1 MFCRPQEGGARCLSP
16 ETLGIMLLRSNDP
29 ATGEEPEALRDR
41 RIMRFPSCLSL
52 MILSL
57 VLLAPTPSFGQ
68 SAEEEEAR
76 ERLAEAKEAVSAE
89 DYQKG
94 LEAADAA
101 LRRYPSLYEAM
112 MYKAL
117 AYEGLGELKRAKGL
131 LSTFKQ
137 VSFSEEDKATADEA
151 LVRIQDKLGEA
162 RKATVD
168 QEAAALSQ
176 SADDSEAEDE
186 SGDEEASPAQ
196 KEEARMAVPLD
207 MPDFPE
213 GSEEFLSW
221 MLYRQQLSLLEVR
234 RDTGIAILAGG
245 GGLTA
250 LGAGVAGAMVGASSQ
265 TANDPNIE
273 AGYAAGLGALFSGV
287 ALVGI
292 GLPLTIIHAAKASK
306 LSRSRTST
314 ALRGPHVDIKGGALA
329 LRF

>member
-1 MFCRPQEGGARCLSP
+1 
-16 ETLGIMLLRSNDP
+16 
-29 ATGEEPEALRDR
+29 
-41 RIMRFPSCLSL
+41 MRLPFWFSL
-52 MILSL
+52 AILSL
-57 VLLAPTPSFGQ
+57 ALLVPTSSFGQ
-68 SAEEEEAR
+68 TAEEEEAQ
-76 ERLAEAKEAVSAE
+76 ERLAEAKEAIAAE
-89 DYQKG
+89 DFQKS

-101 LRRYPSLYEAM
+101 LRLYPSLYEAM

-137 VSFSEEDKATADEA
+137 VSYSEDDKAVADAA

-176 SADDSEAEDE
+176 STADSEGEGEGGAE
-186 SGDEEASPAQ
+186 EEASASRKAAQ
-196 KEEARMAVPLD
+196 MAVPLD
-207 MPDFPE
+207 MPDYPV

-221 MLYRQQLSLLEVR
+221 LLYRQQLSLLEVR

-245 GGLTA
+245 GALAA
-250 LGAGVAGAMVGASSQ
+250 LGAGISGAMVGASSQ

-273 AGYAAGLGALFSGV
+273 AGYAAGLGAMFSGV

-292 GLPLTIIHAAKASK
+292 GLPLTIINAAKASK
-306 LSRSRTST
+306 LSRARTST
-314 ALRGPHVDIKGGALA
+314 AQRSPRVDIEGGALA